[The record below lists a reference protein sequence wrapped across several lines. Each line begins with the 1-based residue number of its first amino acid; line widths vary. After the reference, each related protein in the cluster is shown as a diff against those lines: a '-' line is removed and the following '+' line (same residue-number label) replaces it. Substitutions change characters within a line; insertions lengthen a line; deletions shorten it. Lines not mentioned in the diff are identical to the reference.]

1 MGMQSAI
8 EIPPSFGAGF
18 RADVKT
24 DDEHLRL
31 FAQVEEEG
39 WTASVYSM
47 NRRKWV
53 SGGEWAEDAAAAK
66 QCAEDYARYL
76 VPGDYQ
82 IVWCE
87 IPKQG

>member
-8 EIPPSFGAGF
+8 EIPPRFGAGF
-18 RADVKT
+18 RADIKT
-24 DDEHLRL
+24 DGEHLRL

-53 SGGEWAEDAAAAK
+53 LVGEWASDAADAK
-66 QCAEDYARYL
+66 RRAEHCARYFI
-76 VPGDYQ
+76 PGEY
-82 IVWCE
+82 E
-87 IPKQG
+87 ITWVEIH

>member
-1 MGMQSAI
+1 MQSAS
-8 EIPPSFGAGF
+8 EIPPRRVTGF

-31 FAQVEEEG
+31 FARAEEEG

-53 SGGEWAEDAAAAK
+53 SGGEWASDAADAK
-66 QCAEDYARYL
+66 RRAEHRARYFI
-76 VPGDYQ
+76 PGEY
-82 IVWCE
+82 E
-87 IPKQG
+87 ITWVEIHQQD